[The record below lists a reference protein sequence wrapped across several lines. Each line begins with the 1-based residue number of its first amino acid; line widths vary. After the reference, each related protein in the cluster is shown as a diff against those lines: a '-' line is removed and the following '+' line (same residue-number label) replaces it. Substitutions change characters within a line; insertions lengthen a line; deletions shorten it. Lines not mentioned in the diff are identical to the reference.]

1 MSKRVVIAM
10 LISLVVIVAAFTSVR
25 ALGGVLRKAEANNTA
40 SMSVNNQVLGKKN
53 PDGAAPYFFDDGM
66 DSGHDCGSN
75 STIDY

>member
-1 MSKRVVIAM
+1 MSKRVVIAV

-53 PDGAAPYFFDDGM
+53 PDAAPYFFDDGM
-66 DSGHDCGSN
+66 DSGHGCGSD